1 MRKRFFSALLAAF
14 VGLFVVSHTSSLRA
28 DPVEDFYKGR
38 SITLYIGYGAGGGFG
53 LYGRLLVEHLGRHIP
68 GSPSITPQF
77 MPGAGSVKAANY
89 LYNVAPR
96 DGTAIGMFAETMPI
110 FQLLEPRGFRLDTAK
125 WHWIGR
131 MDNMATVLIMRT
143 DAPAKTIEEMRK
155 TKVILGATGKSSP
168 GYLYVVLMN
177 KMIGTEFDIV
187 SGYPGSADIML
198 AVERGEVHGRV
209 GAWASFK
216 SGNADLLSRGVV
228 APVIEIGLSPSS
240 DLTHLPLL
248 MNLGE
253 TDEIR
258 ESLRFMSVGA
268 EIGRAFV
275 APPDVPAERVTALR
289 RAFDATM
296 RDPEFLKAAKER
308 QAGIDPMKG
317 EDLQK
322 LVEET
327 VAASPDLVRRTQEAL
342 GLLQ

>member
-1 MRKRFFSALLAAF
+1 MTRRFLATALAGVAGLAAAF
-14 VGLFVVSHTSSLRA
+14 TVTAAQA

-53 LYGRLLVEHLGRHIP
+53 LYGRLLTEHMGRHIP
-68 GSPSITPQF
+68 GKPSITPQF

-89 LYNVAPR
+89 LYNVAPG
-96 DGTAIGMFAETMPI
+96 DGTAIGMFAETMPT

-131 MDNMATVLIMRT
+131 MDNMSTVLIVRT
-143 DAPAKTIEEMRK
+143 DAPATSIEDMRK
-155 TKVILGATGKSSP
+155 TKVILGATGRSSP

-177 KMIGTEFDIV
+177 KMIGTQFDIV

-216 SGNADLLSRGVV
+216 SVNADLLARGVIEP
-228 APVIEIGLSPSS
+228 AIEIGLTPSP
-240 DLTHLPLL
+240 DIQHLPLL
-248 MNLGE
+248 KDLGE
-253 TDEIR
+253 TEEAR

-275 APPDVPAERVTALR
+275 APPDVPAERVEALR

-296 RDPEFLKAAKER
+296 QDSEFLRVAKER
-308 QAGIDPMKG
+308 NVGIDPMKG

-322 LVEET
+322 LVEDT